1 MADDDFSMGDGDFA
15 GSSGSSSRV
24 SDLRAM
30 NRLTKSLSRSADGFG
45 KSISNAFAK
54 GIVEGKRFE
63 DVLRSVGK
71 SITQGLLK
79 TALQP
84 LTSGLSSL
92 LTTGVKSLT
101 GLFTGGLT
109 NLTGLSGLGKA
120 AGNISV
126 APFADGGVIA
136 QPSYFPLGRGLGL
149 MGEAGAEAILPLS
162 RGPDGKLGVS
172 AGGGAAGRPMN
183 VTVQVSTPDA
193 DSFRRSEAQVS
204 AAIARAVT
212 RGSRAL

>member
-1 MADDDFSMGDGDFA
+1 MADDDFTGDGDLA
-15 GSSGSSSRV
+15 GGSGSSSRA
-24 SDLRAM
+24 SELRSM
-30 NRLTKSLSRSADGFG
+30 DRLTRSLGRSADSFG
-45 KSISNAFAK
+45 RSISNAFAK

-101 GLFTGGLT
+101 GLFTSGLS
-109 NLTGLSGLGKA
+109 NLTGLSGAGKA
-120 AGNISV
+120 VSLPV

-162 RGPDGKLGVS
+162 RGSDGKLGVS
-172 AGGGAAGRPMN
+172 AGGSAARPMN

-204 AAIARAVT
+204 AAIARAVA